1 MWGAFSSWA
10 PLAKRHMGQ
19 KSFCNLP
26 TLRGKGTTNFFC
38 TLTEKKKKKS
48 GENVN
53 NSGASLDACA
63 AAFRALDVNNI
74 LYRPFLPQAEPLVIA
89 KDKFNY
95 MEER

>member
-1 MWGAFSSWA
+1 M
-10 PLAKRHMGQ
+10 
-19 KSFCNLP
+19 
-26 TLRGKGTTNFFC
+26 
-38 TLTEKKKKKS
+38 
-48 GENVN
+48 N

-89 KDKFNY
+89 KDKFHY